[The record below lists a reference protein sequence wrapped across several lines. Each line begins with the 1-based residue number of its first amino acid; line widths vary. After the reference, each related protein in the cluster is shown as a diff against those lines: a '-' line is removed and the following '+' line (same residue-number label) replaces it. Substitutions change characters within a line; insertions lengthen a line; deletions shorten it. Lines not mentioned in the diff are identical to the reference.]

1 MKDRRRRRAYEIVSS
16 IISWI
21 NVLALNLRLDR
32 RKIIPYSIQTLKR
45 RKPDWF
51 REDLQILLNL
61 LEQEKIKPVI
71 AARMPLDEAAQA
83 HKLLDR
89 HGVTG
94 KIVLICS
101 SS

>member
-1 MKDRRRRRAYEIVSS
+1 
-16 IISWI
+16 
-21 NVLALNLRLDR
+21 
-32 RKIIPYSIQTLKR
+32 
-45 RKPDWF
+45 
-51 REDLQILLNL
+51 LQILLNL